1 MDRCEP
7 SPLLGRRILV
17 VEDEYFLAQEMSA
30 SLRALGAEVVGPL
43 PSHREALAQLNAG
56 VRVDAAVLD
65 VNLGV
70 GSVFPLAQ
78 ALREKHVPFVLSTGY
93 GQGALEAY
101 GSVARWQKPFD
112 SDALARAIP
121 AIIMAR

>member
-1 MDRCEP
+1 MVRSETA
-7 SPLLGRRILV
+7 PLLGRRILV
-17 VEDEYFLAQEMSA
+17 VEDEFFLAQEMSA

-43 PSHREALAQLNAG
+43 PSHRAALAELNGGA
-56 VRVDAAVLD
+56 RVDAAVLD

-78 ALREKHVPFVLSTGY
+78 ALRERHVPFVLSTGY

-101 GSVARWQKPFD
+101 GAVARWQKPFD
-112 SDALARAIP
+112 SDALARALP
-121 AIIMAR
+121 AIILAS